1 MAKRSRRSRRTEAPP
16 APRTPPE
23 RPSAAWTVLILVAAI
38 AAAFLERILFSR
50 AWGETGS
57 LTSRFYYGDANR
69 LVDYATAI
77 TQGRTFDNGI
87 PFHPPGWP
95 LLLAAVLRLTGA
107 AHDQAMPVPITAV
120 KLLLASS
127 SALAVG
133 MTAALAFEVAGLWAM
148 VAVSLLG
155 AFHFGHVVEG
165 TVANSE
171 ALYGLCVAG
180 FMWSSW
186 RWLCERASQRR
197 TRWAILTGVIGGAA
211 TLVRAEFVTA
221 AVVLGVAA
229 WRAGRERGVTTSRTI
244 ASRVLAGG
252 VAAFAAAFV
261 LMLTPTTVWHWRT
274 LSAFN
279 AAHVGQTGRSR
290 LAGPLPT
297 FAPVTSYGPFNFAMA
312 NHADADGG
320 PNRDHPMLDRCDPE
334 TEASLSGGQLDL
346 RCDAAYE
353 LYVSGYGIGAAWLV
367 EEPRQAVKLM
377 SRKIAYTIDF
387 LAHGYLIDDV
397 GAGVEGVRRRVDM
410 LDPGAGWLLPI
421 HIVLGIAGVMVLK
434 RRPPALIVTLAP
446 LVALSGSILGF
457 YGYVRL
463 GAAYMPVFW
472 ILQGAAA
479 AAPASRFESARRLP
493 PPKVISAA
501 VVTMAIVLSY
511 EFVRLDSPRTLHL
524 DGPRD
529 RAGRVVQDETVYLR
543 R

>member
-1 MAKRSRRSRRTEAPP
+1 ML
-16 APRTPPE
+16 
-23 RPSAAWTVLILVAAI
+23 AAAVV
-38 AAAFLERILFSR
+38 AAFLERILFSR
-50 AWGETGS
+50 AWGEARS

-69 LVDYATAI
+69 LVEYATAI
-77 TQGRTFDNGI
+77 AQGRTFDNGI

-95 LLLAAVLRLTGA
+95 LLVAVFLRLTGA
-107 AHDQAMPVPITAV
+107 AHDQAITVPVATI
-120 KLLLASS
+120 KLLLATS

-133 MTAALAFEVAGLWAM
+133 MTAALAFEIAGLWAM

-171 ALYGLCVAG
+171 ALYSLCVAA

-186 RWLCERASQRR
+186 RWLRDQVSQRG
-197 TRWAILTGVIGGAA
+197 TEWAILTGVIGGAA
-211 TLVRAEFVTA
+211 TLVRAEFVAA

-229 WRAGRERGVTTSRTI
+229 WRAGREPAVATSREI
-244 ASRVLAGG
+244 ASRVPAGG
-252 VAAFAAAFV
+252 AWAFAAAFG

-297 FAPVTSYGPFNFAMA
+297 FAPITSYGPFNFAMA

-334 TEASLSGGQLDL
+334 MEASLSGGQLDL
-346 RCDAAYE
+346 QCDAAYE
-353 LYVSGYGIGAAWLV
+353 LYVSGYRIGAAWLA
-367 EEPRQAVKLM
+367 EEPRQALTLM
-377 SRKIAYTIDF
+377 GRKIAYTIDF
-387 LAHGYLIDDV
+387 LAHGYLIDDL

-421 HIVLGIAGVMVLK
+421 HFVLVVAGVMVVK
-434 RRPPALIVTLAP
+434 RRPPALVITLAP
-446 LVALSGSILGF
+446 LVALVGSILGF

-463 GAAYMPVFW
+463 GVAYIPAFW
-472 ILQGAAA
+472 ILQGAAVA
-479 AAPASRFESARRLP
+479 AAAARFDLVQRVPPA
-493 PPKVISAA
+493 KIISAA
-501 VVTMAIVLSY
+501 VVTMAVLLSY
-511 EFVRLDSPRTLHL
+511 ELVRLDSPRTLL
-524 DGPRD
+524 VDGPRD

>member
-1 MAKRSRRSRRTEAPP
+1 MF
-16 APRTPPE
+16 
-23 RPSAAWTVLILVAAI
+23 AAAV

-50 AWGETGS
+50 AWGEAGS

-69 LVDYATAI
+69 LVEYATAI
-77 TQGRTFDNGI
+77 AQGRTFDNGI

-95 LLLAAVLRLTGA
+95 LLVAVFLRMTGA
-107 AHDQAMPVPITAV
+107 AHDQAMTVPVTTI

-133 MTAALAFEVAGLWAM
+133 MTATLAFEIAGLWAM

-171 ALYGLCVAG
+171 ALYSLCVAG
-180 FMWSSW
+180 FMGSSL
-186 RWLCERASQRR
+186 RWLRAPASQRR
-197 TRWAILTGVIGGAA
+197 TEWAILTGVVGGAA
-211 TLVRAEFVTA
+211 TLVRAEFVVA
-221 AVVLGVAA
+221 VVVLGVVA
-229 WRAGRERGVTTSRTI
+229 WRAGRERGVPASREI
-244 ASRVLAGG
+244 VSRVLAGG
-252 VAAFAAAFV
+252 GAAFATAFV
-261 LMLTPTTVWHWRT
+261 LALAPTTIWHWRT

-290 LAGPLPT
+290 VAGPLTT

-334 TEASLSGGQLDL
+334 MDASLSGGRLDL
-346 RCDAAYE
+346 QCEAAYE
-353 LYVSGYGIGAAWLV
+353 LYVSGYRVGAAWLI
-367 EEPRQAVKLM
+367 EEPQQALTLM
-377 SRKIAYTIDF
+377 GRKIAYTIDF
-387 LAHGYLIDDV
+387 LAHGYLVDDV

-421 HIVLGIAGVMVLK
+421 HIVLGVAGVMVLK
-434 RRPPALIVTLAP
+434 RRPPALVVTLAP
-446 LVALSGSILGF
+446 LVALFGSILGF

-463 GAAYMPVFW
+463 GVAYMPAFW
-472 ILQGAAA
+472 ILQGAAVA
-479 AAPASRFESARRLP
+479 AAASRFERVRRLP
-493 PPKVISAA
+493 PAKIISAS
-501 VVTMAIVLSY
+501 VVTMAILVSY
-511 EFVRLDSPRTLHL
+511 ELVRLDSPRTLRV

-529 RAGRVVQDETVYLR
+529 KAGQVVQDETVYLR

>member
-1 MAKRSRRSRRTEAPP
+1 MLT
-16 APRTPPE
+16 
-23 RPSAAWTVLILVAAI
+23 AAVAT
-38 AAAFLERILFSR
+38 AFLERVLFSR
-50 AWGETGS
+50 AWGEAGS

-69 LVDYATAI
+69 LVENATAI
-77 TQGRTFDNGI
+77 VQGRTFDNGI

-95 LLLAAVLRLTGA
+95 LLLAAFLRLTRA
-107 AHDQAMPVPITAV
+107 AHDQAMTVPITAV
-120 KLLLASS
+120 KLLLAGS

-133 MTAALAFEVAGLWAM
+133 ITAALAFEIADLWAM

-171 ALYGLCVAG
+171 AFYSLCVAG

-186 RWLCERASQRR
+186 RWLCERASHQR
-197 TRWAILTGVIGGAA
+197 TQWAILTGVIGGAA
-211 TLVRAEFVTA
+211 TLVRAEFAAA

-229 WRAGRERGVTTSRTI
+229 WRAGRERAATSREI
-244 ASRVLAGG
+244 ASRVMAGG
-252 VAAFAAAFV
+252 VWVFAATFG
-261 LMLTPTTVWHWRT
+261 LILTPTTVWHWRT

-279 AAHVGQTGRSR
+279 AAHVGQPGGRR
-290 LAGPLPT
+290 LAGPLPI

-334 TEASLSGGQLDL
+334 MEASLSGGQLDL
-346 RCDAAYE
+346 QCEAAYQ
-353 LYVSGYGIGAAWLV
+353 LYVSGYRIGAAWLV
-367 EEPRQAVKLM
+367 EEPRQALTLM

-421 HIVLGIAGVMVLK
+421 HTVLAVAGVIVLK

-463 GAAYMPVFW
+463 GVAYMPVFW

-479 AAPASRFESARRLP
+479 AAAASRFESARRLP
-493 PPKVISAA
+493 SPKVISAA
-501 VVTMAIVLSY
+501 VVTMAILLSY
-511 EFVRLDSPRTLHL
+511 ELVHLDSPRTLHL

-529 RAGRVVQDETVYLR
+529 RAGRVAQDETVYLR